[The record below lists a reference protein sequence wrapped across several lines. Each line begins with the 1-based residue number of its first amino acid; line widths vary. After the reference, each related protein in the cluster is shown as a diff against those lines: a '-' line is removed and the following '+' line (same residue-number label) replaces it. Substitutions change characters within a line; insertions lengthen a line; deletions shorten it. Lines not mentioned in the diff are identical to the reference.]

1 MTENAAHAG
10 MTAIPVSSKQKLPRA
25 VIFDMDNTLHDLR
38 RARHCA
44 ADALMAYCG
53 VFGDLHIY
61 SLNKNPP
68 TLIEDAVALYMADGV
83 DADFEQCTWLYHTLE
98 LACISPFEGIEELLS
113 ELKSEG
119 VHLAVISNAD
129 REDMEKRMKYLGYEQ
144 YFDLIVTPET
154 FGVKKPDPRVY
165 QKTLE
170 ALGVLPEETVMIGD
184 KKDRD
189 VRPPRELGIKGV
201 HATFGSVDK
210 RDKICAVDSPEEF
223 LALLKK
229 G

>member
-1 MTENAAHAG
+1 MTV
-10 MTAIPVSSKQKLPRA
+10 IPVNSEKNLPRA

-53 VFGDLHIY
+53 VFGDLHVY

-68 TLIEDAVALYMADGV
+68 TLIEDAVTLYLADGV
-83 DADFEQCTWLYHTLE
+83 DGDFNECTWLYHTLE
-98 LACISPFEGIEELLS
+98 LACISPFEGIEEMLC
-113 ELKSEG
+113 ELKSDG
-119 VHLAVISNAD
+119 VRLAVISNAD
-129 REDMEKRMKYLGYEQ
+129 RADMEKRIKYLGYEQ

-154 FGVKKPDPRVY
+154 FGVKKPNPEVY

-201 HATFGSVDK
+201 HATFGSLDK
-210 RDKICAVDSPEEF
+210 RDKICSVDSPEEF
-223 LALLKK
+223 LELLKK